1 MWREGQWE
9 SILAGEGSLCEGHK
23 VGERATVAR
32 AQGHEVTLG
41 CNPSSYGILQS
52 RSILEKTRRPCSHQW
67 KGN

>member
-9 SILAGEGSLCEGHK
+9 SILVGERSLCEGHK

-41 CNPSSYGILQS
+41 CNPSSYGITS
-52 RSILEKTRRPCSHQW
+52 V
-67 KGN
+67 